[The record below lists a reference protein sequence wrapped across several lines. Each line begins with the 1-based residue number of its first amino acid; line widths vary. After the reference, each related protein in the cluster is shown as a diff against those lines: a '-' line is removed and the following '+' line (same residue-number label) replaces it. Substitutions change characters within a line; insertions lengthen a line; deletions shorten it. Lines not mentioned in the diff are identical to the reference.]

1 MKSSLMTPDW
11 SRVTLKDVRR
21 ACQMY
26 DSGTARPKRPARST
40 FLLLNGKTYPA
51 KSIRGLAIRKS
62 ASKPGDACLLASGWG
77 SNGGTLGEQQSFR
90 QLPMTNRA
98 NRLTCGLSHGQHSLR

>member
-1 MKSSLMTPDW
+1 MTPDW
-11 SRVTLKDVRR
+11 SWVTLEDVRQ

-26 DSGTARPKRPARST
+26 DSGTARPKRPAQST
-40 FLLLNGKTYPA
+40 FLLFNGKTYPA
-51 KSIRGLAIRKS
+51 KFIRAIRKS
-62 ASKPGDACLLASGWG
+62 ASKPGDACLPASGWG

-90 QLPMTNRA
+90 QLPTTNRA